1 MTGAKAV
8 DIVAFES
15 IVRSEFAEMPGMR
28 LTMAQAGI
36 LWGLGPGQV
45 RDVIGALIARG
56 TLAFDERGRVCRFQD
71 LDS

>member
-1 MTGAKAV
+1 MTGARAV

-28 LTMAQAGI
+28 LTMTQAAV
-36 LWGLGPGQV
+36 LWGLAPAQA
-45 RDVIGALIARG
+45 RHVIGALIDRG